1 MLRDIGIAGFFVKK
15 SAAQSGEEKGE
26 NLTKEKK

>member
-1 MLRDIGIAGFFVKK
+1 MLRNTEIAGFSVKK